1 MIKIGII
8 GVGRIGSQHLDRLME
23 SDYFKVVGCYDIESE
38 KLKRIEEDYPLKCFN
53 NVDDLIEKCDA
64 VDIVSSAD
72 SHFYYA
78 EKAIRAG
85 KHVYVEKPITND
97 LEEAKK
103 LVNLVREAGIKFQ
116 VGHIERFNPAYLAL
130 KNYELNPKFIEAHR
144 LIPFDP
150 KNTDVSLIL
159 ELMIQDIDIVLSVVK
174 ANIKN
179 ISANGVNVLSDKID
193 IANARIEFDNGCVA
207 NLTASRASVQ
217 KMRKMMFYEKDYH
230 ITLDFLHRETELIK
244 LADLPGHNSIPF
256 RTAESVRYLNSETI
270 ILEEHDALKESLN
283 SFAEC
288 LIFNTEPKISAMD
301 GLKNLE
307 VAQEVLYRINKI
319 HGNSILSEPEKEKIQ
334 VG

>member
-8 GVGRIGSQHLDRLME
+8 GVGRVGSQHLDRLME
-23 SDYFKVVGCYDIESE
+23 SEYFKVVGCYDIEPE
-38 KLKRIEEDYPLKCFN
+38 KLARIEEDYPLNCFT

-85 KHVYVEKPITND
+85 KHVFVEKPITND

-103 LVNLVREAGIKFQ
+103 LVELVREAGIKFQ

-130 KNYELNPKFIEAHR
+130 RNYEIHPKFIEAHR
-144 LIPFDP
+144 LMPFDP
-150 KNTDVSLIL
+150 KNTAVSLIL
-159 ELMIQDIDIVLSVVK
+159 DLMIHDIDIILSVVK
-174 ANIKN
+174 ANVKT
-179 ISANGVNVLSDKID
+179 ISASGVAVLSDKID

-207 NLTASRASVQ
+207 SLTTSRASIQ
-217 KMRKMMFYEKDYH
+217 KMRKMMFFEKDHH
-230 ITLDFLHRETELIK
+230 ITLDFLHRETEL
-244 LADLPGHNSIPF
+244 LRLSDVAGHNSIPL
-256 RTAESVRYLNSETI
+256 RTTEALRYLNSETI
-270 ILEEHDALKESLN
+270 ILEEYDALKESLY

-288 LIFNTEPKISAMD
+288 LIFNTEPKISALD

-307 VAQEVLYRINKI
+307 VAHEILYKINKI
-319 HGNSILSEPEKEKIQ
+319 NGSEMHQSNETENIQ
-334 VG
+334 VA